1 MRVDEKEALSILKK
15 LGFKFK
21 GEPKQSPEM
30 GTINYDF
37 EVEKNAATYAI
48 EVKTTERG
56 RRSTVPWEELREM
69 AWQFA
74 VHGKDGLLIF
84 VDRLY
89 GEHCIFKIAH
99 TRIGL
104 VDKSAP
110 SW

>member
-1 MRVDEKEALSILKK
+1 MRVDEKEALSILEK

-21 GEPKQSPEM
+21 GEPKQPPEM
-30 GTINYDF
+30 GAMNYDI
-37 EVEKNAATYAI
+37 EVEKNGTTYAV
-48 EVKTTERG
+48 EMKTTETG
-56 RRSTVPWEELREM
+56 RSSRVPWEELREM

-84 VDRLY
+84 VDRLH

-104 VDKSAP
+104 VEKSAH

>member
-1 MRVDEKEALSILKK
+1 MRVDEKEALVILEK

-30 GTINYDF
+30 GAMNYDF
-37 EVEKNAATYAI
+37 EVEKNGKTYAV
-48 EVKTTERG
+48 EVKTTEIG

-74 VHGKDGLLIF
+74 VHGKDGLLMF
-84 VDRLY
+84 VDRSCD
-89 GEHCIFKIAH
+89 ECCIFKMSY

-104 VDKSAP
+104 VEKSAD
-110 SW
+110 W

>member
-1 MRVDEKEALSILKK
+1 MRVDEKEALSVLEK

-21 GEPKQSPEM
+21 GKTKQPPEQGAM
-30 GTINYDF
+30 NYDF
-37 EVEKNAATYAI
+37 EVEKNEVTYAL

-56 RRSTVPWEELREM
+56 RSTVPWEELREM

-74 VHGKDGLLIF
+74 VHEKDGLLIF
-84 VDRLY
+84 VDRLH
-89 GEHCIFKIAH
+89 GEYCIFKIAQ

-104 VDKSAP
+104 VEKSAP

>member
-1 MRVDEKEALSILKK
+1 MRVDEKEALSILEN

-21 GEPKQSPEM
+21 GEPKQPPEM
-30 GTINYDF
+30 GAMNYDL
-37 EVEKNAATYAI
+37 EVEKNGVTYAV
-48 EVKTTERG
+48 EVKTTEKG

-84 VDRLY
+84 VDRSY
-89 GEHCIFKIAH
+89 GEYCIFKIAH
-99 TRIGL
+99 IRIGL
-104 VDKSAP
+104 VEKSAP